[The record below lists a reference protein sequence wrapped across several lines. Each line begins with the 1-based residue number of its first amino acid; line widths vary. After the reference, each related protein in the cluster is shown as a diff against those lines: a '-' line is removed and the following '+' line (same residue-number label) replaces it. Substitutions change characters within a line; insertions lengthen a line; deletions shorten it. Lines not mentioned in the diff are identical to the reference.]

1 MKPTLRIEYC
11 PKCKWLARAAWMT
24 QELLTTF
31 EVELES
37 VTLAPSE
44 ISGRYDIFLN
54 DSILYSRKS
63 EGGFP
68 EITELK
74 KLVRDKIA
82 PQKDLG
88 HTEK

>member
-1 MKPTLRIEYC
+1 
-11 PKCKWLARAAWMT
+11 MT

-31 EVELES
+31 ETELENVS
-37 VTLAPSE
+37 LKPSE
-44 ISGRYDIFLN
+44 VSGRYDIFLN
-54 DSILYSRKS
+54 DSILYSRKT

-82 PQKDLG
+82 PEKNLG